1 MSSKDS
7 YLILQV
13 HVNYCMRKRVYQM
26 YLLTQWFNAG
36 MMMYVVLKQ
45 TVQRH
50 RQGPHRLIR
59 YRCLRTSSGLEASFL
74 HYRASMHP
82 GGKALSLGS
91 LHVRSNLWDWGWNTH
106 ALQRSGEIPEVG
118 HSWLWLV
125 DLLADVCSTSK
136 MFPNVEDLPK
146 ELRHWT
152 RTKTGCKPCTI
163 RGVDWECVKA
173 RNACKEAGTDISP
186 LTSEDTVKRVLEY
199 PELIRTQDWVQL
211 EKVSG
216 IRTNASAL
224 QTLLQRCI
232 GAGLQYPHLEA
243 CGLPNLRAGLRTRA
257 HGAPTSVYR
266 PPSLEADLGV
276 PLPLPAPQ
284 VGPSGSGGMVAASV
298 LALGPLEVPDD
309 VGQLPKRAR
318 RHTQTP
324 EGKRQVAA
332 EKKRRQRA
340 QKRGRDLDENNH

>member
-1 MSSKDS
+1 
-7 YLILQV
+7 
-13 HVNYCMRKRVYQM
+13 
-26 YLLTQWFNAG
+26 
-36 MMMYVVLKQ
+36 
-45 TVQRH
+45 
-50 RQGPHRLIR
+50 
-59 YRCLRTSSGLEASFL
+59 
-74 HYRASMHP
+74 
-82 GGKALSLGS
+82 
-91 LHVRSNLWDWGWNTH
+91 
-106 ALQRSGEIPEVG
+106 
-118 HSWLWLV
+118 
-125 DLLADVCSTSK
+125 
-136 MFPNVEDLPK
+136 
-146 ELRHWT
+146 
-152 RTKTGCKPCTI
+152 
-163 RGVDWECVKA
+163 VDWECVKA
-173 RNACKEAGTDISP
+173 WNACKEAGTDISP

>member
-1 MSSKDS
+1 
-7 YLILQV
+7 
-13 HVNYCMRKRVYQM
+13 
-26 YLLTQWFNAG
+26 
-36 MMMYVVLKQ
+36 MYVVLKQ
-45 TVQRH
+45 KVQRH
-50 RQGPHRLIR
+50 WQGPHRLIR

-243 CGLPNLRAGLRTRA
+243 CGLANLRAGLRTRA
-257 HGAPTSVYR
+257 QGAPTAVYR
-266 PPSLEADLGV
+266 PPSLQAELWV

-284 VGPSGSGGMVAASV
+284 AGPGGSGGMVSASV
-298 LALGPLEVPDD
+298 LALGPVPA
-309 VGQLPKRAR
+309 P
-318 RHTQTP
+318 
-324 EGKRQVAA
+324 AA
-332 EKKRRQRA
+332 PA
-340 QKRGRDLDENNH
+340 QKRKRASPDTQTKEEKRRLKTLNKRLERERKRTLTADEDSD